1 VSLFSCK
8 DTTRLLSEALDHDV
22 PAGRRLL
29 ARIHLLFCTP
39 CARFR
44 RHLHFLREAAR
55 GYDNAGSPETAR
67 LSVEARARILQ
78 ALKREG
84 HAG

>member
-8 DTTRLLSEALDHDV
+8 DTSRLLSEALDHDV
-22 PAGRRLL
+22 PAVRRWA

-44 RHLHFLREAAR
+44 RHLQFLREAAR
-55 GYDNAGSPETAR
+55 GFDNAASPDSAR
-67 LSVEARARILQ
+67 LSGEARARILQ
-78 ALKREG
+78 ALKQEG
-84 HAG
+84 QAE